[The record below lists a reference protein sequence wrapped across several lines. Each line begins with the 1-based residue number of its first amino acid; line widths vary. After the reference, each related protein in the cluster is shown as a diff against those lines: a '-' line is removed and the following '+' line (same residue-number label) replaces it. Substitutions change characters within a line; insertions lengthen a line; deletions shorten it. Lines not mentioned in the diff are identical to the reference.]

1 MNVAPLDPLTPLPA
15 GSDGLNATY
24 DWVGS
29 FGSTKPG

>member
-1 MNVAPLDPLTPLPA
+1 VAPLDPLTPLPS

-29 FGSTKPG
+29 FGPNAGG